1 MSSNLPADPLV
12 VPLSA
17 ILEARDLLSGV
28 LEPTRMLESRAAAR
42 VVRRATGVNLADAT
56 LHLKAEHLQV
66 TGSFKPRGATVRI
79 RHLDPAAR
87 EAGVIAI
94 SAGNHAQA
102 VAWAARAAGV
112 RATAVMP
119 LGAVRAKVDATR
131 SYGAE
136 VVLAGDTIGETW
148 ARMEQIRDERGLT
161 FLHPFDDADVIA
173 GQGTVGLEI
182 LRALPDLGVVVVP
195 AGGGGLACGIAAAV
209 KESAPG
215 TRVYAVE
222 PEGSTALSSALEAGR
237 VVPVEPRSI
246 ADGLGAP
253 FAGERTLAMGRRY
266 LDGVVLVSDAEIAS
280 AMRFATEQMGQVL
293 EPAGAAALAALLAG
307 RVPLRRQ
314 DRACAVLSGGNV
326 DRDRFD
332 ALVAAAAPFDTEGGA
347 AGAGAPS

>member
-1 MSSNLPADPLV
+1 MTAPSADPLV

-17 ILEARDLLSGV
+17 ILEARAV
-28 LEPTRMLESRAAAR
+28 LATVLQATPMLASRPAAR

-66 TGSFKPRGATVRI
+66 TGSFKPRGATNRI
-79 RHLDPAAR
+79 HHLAPAAR
-87 EAGVIAI
+87 DAGVIAI

-119 LGAVRAKVDATR
+119 LHAVRAKVEATR
-131 SYGAE
+131 GYGAE

-148 ARMEQIRDERGLT
+148 ARMEEIRDARGLT

-182 LRALPDLGVVVVP
+182 GRALPDLGVVVVP
-195 AGGGGLACGIAAAV
+195 VGGGGLIAGIAAAV
-209 KESAPG
+209 KEAMPG
-215 TRVYAVE
+215 TRVYGVE
-222 PEGSTALSSALEAGR
+222 PEGSTALASALEADA
-237 VVPVEPRSI
+237 VVRVEPRSI

-253 FAGERTLAMGRRY
+253 FTGERALAMARRY
-266 LDGVVLVSDAEIAS
+266 VDGILLVSDAEIAS
-280 AMRFATEQMGQVL
+280 AMRFARTEMDQVL

-314 DRACAVLSGGNV
+314 DRVCAVLSGGNV
-326 DRDRFD
+326 DPERFD
-332 ALVAAAAPFDTEGGA
+332 ALVA
-347 AGAGAPS
+347 GAGAFAAESPAGG

>member
-1 MSSNLPADPLV
+1 
-12 VPLSA
+12 
-17 ILEARDLLSGV
+17 
-28 LEPTRMLESRAAAR
+28 
-42 VVRRATGVNLADAT
+42 
-56 LHLKAEHLQV
+56 
-66 TGSFKPRGATVRI
+66 
-79 RHLDPAAR
+79 
-87 EAGVIAI
+87 
-94 SAGNHAQA
+94 
-102 VAWAARAAGV
+102 
-112 RATAVMP
+112 MP
-119 LGAVRAKVDATR
+119 LHAVRAKVEATR

-148 ARMEQIRDERGLT
+148 ARMEEIRDEQGLT

-182 LRALPDLGVVVVP
+182 LRELPDLGVVVVP

-209 KESAPG
+209 KESMPG
-215 TRVYAVE
+215 ARVYAVE
-222 PEGSTALSSALEAGR
+222 PEGSTALSSALAAGSIVR
-237 VVPVEPRSI
+237 VEPRSI

-266 LDGVVLVSDAEIAS
+266 LDGVLLVSDAEIAS
-280 AMRFATEQMGQVL
+280 AMRFAWERMEQVL

-332 ALVAAAAPFDTEGGA
+332 ALVAGAAPFPAELP
-347 AGAGAPS
+347 AGEPDAS

>member
-1 MSSNLPADPLV
+1 MAHSDPGDPLV

-17 ILEARDLLSGV
+17 ILDARSLLAGV
-28 LEPTRMLESRAAAR
+28 IEPTPMLASREAAR
-42 VVRRATGVNLADAT
+42 EVRRATGVNLADAT
-56 LHLKAEHLQV
+56 LHLKAEHRQV

-79 RHLDPAAR
+79 SHLDAAAR
-87 EAGVIAI
+87 EAGVIVI

-119 LGAVRAKVDATR
+119 VHAVRAKVDATR
-131 SYGAE
+131 GYGAE

-148 ARMEQIRDERGLT
+148 ARMEEIRDARGLT
-161 FLHPFDDADVIA
+161 FLHPFDDADVVA

-182 LRALPDLGVVVVP
+182 VRELPDLGVVVVP
-195 AGGGGLACGIAAAV
+195 VGGGGLTCGIAAAV

-215 TRVYAVE
+215 TRVYGVE
-222 PEGSTALSSALEAGR
+222 PEGSTALSSALAAGR

-253 FAGERTLAMGRRY
+253 FAGERTLAMARRY
-266 LDGVVLVSDAEIAS
+266 LDGILLVSDAEIAS
-280 AMRFATEQMGQVL
+280 AMRFAWERMDEVL

-314 DRACAVLSGGNV
+314 DRVCAVLSGGNV

-332 ALVAAAAPFDTEGGA
+332 ALVSAAAPFGGGTA
-347 AGAGAPS
+347 AG